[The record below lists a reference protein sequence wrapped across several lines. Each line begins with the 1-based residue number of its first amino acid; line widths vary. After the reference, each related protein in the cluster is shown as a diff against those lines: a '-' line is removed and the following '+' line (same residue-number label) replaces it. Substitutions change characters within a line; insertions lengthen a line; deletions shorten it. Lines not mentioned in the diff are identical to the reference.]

1 MTTVFDDAT
10 RRRTVECLFSG
21 GVVLLPTDTVY
32 GLAVH
37 PVHGA
42 NAVPRLF
49 TMKRRPGDRKLP
61 VMVSSIDQIE
71 PLGAHITDEARRL
84 FAAYSPGPLTVALG
98 LDETRTPPWLA
109 GRDEFGVRIPADAF
123 ILSLLDETG
132 PLFVT
137 SANLH
142 AQETPES
149 FDDVLAALAGDPDLA
164 LDGGVRAT
172 VPSTLVNCNLP
183 APAVE
188 RVGAVPADQIA
199 RVLA

>member
-1 MTTVFDDAT
+1 MTTVFDDGT
-10 RRRTVECLFSG
+10 RQRTIECLLAG
-21 GVVLLPTDTVY
+21 GIVLLPTDTVY

-42 NAVPRLF
+42 DAVQRLYR
-49 TMKRRPGDRKLP
+49 MKRRPGGLKLP

-71 PLGAHITDEARRL
+71 PIGAYVTDEARRL

-123 ILSLLDETG
+123 ILSVLDETG

-142 AQETPES
+142 AQETPEA
-149 FDDVLAALAGDPDLA
+149 FDDVLTGLDGEPDLA

-183 APAVE
+183 VPVVE
-188 RVGAVPADQIA
+188 RVGAVPAEQIA
-199 RVLA
+199 KVLA